1 MKAKKGILMLVGSLV
16 IDIAG
21 KVIVHAIKKRG
32 EWSNY

>member
-1 MKAKKGILMLVGSLV
+1 MKAKKGILMLVCSLV

-21 KVIVHAIKKRG
+21 KVIVYAIKKRG